1 MPVKQNF
8 IKSQVPNALTMV
20 NLMLGSAA
28 IIHVVNG
35 SLTLA
40 AVLIVCAAI
49 FDFLDGFVARLLEVN
64 SEMGKQLDSLA
75 DVVSF
80 GVAPAIFLFTAIKN
94 NPQAGI
100 FEGYQHI
107 LAYTALL
114 IGAFSSYRLAK
125 FNLDVRQTSSFIGLP
140 TPANAMFIIPIVL
153 IATFAIPSNSSFIF
167 AVCSNIWFQLLII
180 PLSCWLMVSE
190 IPLFA
195 LKFSHGAGFSANR
208 LKYIFLVTSLLLVLL
223 LGWAGLPAVIL
234 VYILLSVIF
243 VK

>member
-1 MPVKQNF
+1 MSVKQNIF
-8 IKSQVPNALTMV
+8 KSQVPNALTMV

-28 IIHVVNG
+28 IVHVVNG
-35 SLTLA
+35 RLVLA
-40 AVLIVCAAI
+40 AVLIVLAAV

-94 NPQAGI
+94 NPEPGI
-100 FEGYQHI
+100 FEGFQHI
-107 LAYTALL
+107 LAYAALL

-125 FNLDVRQTSSFIGLP
+125 FNLDLRQTSSFIGLP

-153 IATFAIPSNSSFIF
+153 IATFAISSNSNFVFSI
-167 AVCSNIWFQLLII
+167 CSNIWFQLLII

-195 LKFSHGAGFSANR
+195 LKFDRGAGFAANR
-208 LKYIFLVTSLLLVLL
+208 LKYIFLFLSLLLVLF

-234 VYILLSVIF
+234 LYIVMSVLF